1 MNDRDLRYKTPGLG
15 WHPAV
20 VAPDLH
26 GAPAS
31 ANCIGEGPEDLAGV
45 EEDLAGAEEA
55 LFTLL
60 PTSSDHV
67 QKREFQ
73 TLGLEH
79 FEGRDLSAIKM
90 TKRVPKR
97 PV

>member
-1 MNDRDLRYKTPGLG
+1 
-15 WHPAV
+15 

-26 GAPAS
+26 SAPAS

-79 FEGRDLSAIKM
+79 FEGRDLSAIEM

>member
-1 MNDRDLRYKTPGLG
+1 VNDRDLRYETPGLG

-31 ANCIGEGPEDLAGV
+31 ADCIGEGP
-45 EEDLAGAEEA
+45 EDLAGAEEA

-60 PTSSDHV
+60 TMFKNVNFKRSDWS
-67 QKREFQ
+67 
-73 TLGLEH
+73 TLRAGIYLV
-79 FEGRDLSAIKM
+79 SK
-90 TKRVPKR
+90 
-97 PV
+97 

>member
-1 MNDRDLRYKTPGLG
+1 MNDRDLRYETPGLG

-20 VAPDLH
+20 EAPDLH

-31 ANCIGEGPEDLAGV
+31 ANCIGEGP
-45 EEDLAGAEEA
+45 EDLAGAEEA

-67 QKREFQ
+67 QKREFKRLDWS
-73 TLGLEH
+73 TLRTGIYL
-79 FEGRDLSAIKM
+79 LSK
-90 TKRVPKR
+90 
-97 PV
+97 